1 MTATERQFK
10 GKSDEYLSMDDI
22 EVYGEIIDKLSF
34 KEALEQK
41 EPILSDYKI
50 VTTLITKTEIE
61 ELINENNFVKSDG
74 TNWSVEGD
82 ASTFAALIALR
93 KIIRERNLN
102 HAISFHSNIKR
113 SKDFQNLNAELS
125 KADNSFEKLSSFHVS
140 GKDSTGI
147 RAAELERFIDSSPS
161 LITNARCLTEGVDV
175 PAIDAV
181 LFADPKQS
189 KIDIV
194 QAAGR
199 ALRKFKG
206 KKFGYI
212 IVPVVLDEGDENSI
226 NETYKQ
232 IITVISALGMN
243 DERIIDQYSVIA
255 NGSQVQDPIV
265 EMEFP
270 EIIRF
275 EFKELI
281 SNIEILIWD
290 RLSFG
295 WTKGLEKLTKYV
307 EDYGDA
313 RVPMRYKDKYGFNLG
328 SWVNHRINDYRKG
341 ILSKDRIQKLESF
354 EGWVWDRVEANF
366 QKGLKQLRKYVQ
378 ENDNARV
385 PSRFEDKDGFH
396 LGRWTSSCRRS
407 YKNKTISLNHIKQ
420 LESVDGWV
428 WNILEAKFE
437 EGLER
442 LNKYV
447 DEYGNAR
454 VPNNFIDKN
463 DFELGHWVV
472 TRRIMHKK
480 GNLSSVHTKKLESV
494 DGWVWNIFEAE
505 FEDGLEQL
513 KKYVE
518 EYDDANV
525 PIKYLDKDNFKL
537 GVWCSNIR
545 RQFKKGN
552 LPLKKIKKLET
563 FKGWVWDRSVS
574 VVRFKEGLKQLSK
587 YVQENGNAR
596 VPGKYESKNGFR
608 LGSWVSKRRIEFRQN
623 LLSQDRIQKLE
634 SFEGWVWNPS
644 EEKLN
649 GIRQLNK
656 YVQENG
662 NARPSAR
669 YIDKDGFNLGR
680 WVSWTRTRYAKK
692 ELSSD
697 LIKKLESFKGW
708 VWTRQEA
715 DYKNGIEQLSKYVQ
729 ENGNARVPARFSYK
743 NRFFLGSWVRHKKDE
758 YRKGILPKSQI
769 KELESFDGWVWN
781 LYDANFQKG
790 LEQLSKYVQENG
802 DTKVPAGFVDNEGF
816 NLGKWVSKRRA
827 EYRNKKLLSNRIQQ
841 LESVNGWVWK

>member
-1 MTATERQFK
+1 
-10 GKSDEYLSMDDI
+10 
-22 EVYGEIIDKLSF
+22 
-34 KEALEQK
+34 
-41 EPILSDYKI
+41 
-50 VTTLITKTEIE
+50 
-61 ELINENNFVKSDG
+61 
-74 TNWSVEGD
+74 
-82 ASTFAALIALR
+82 
-93 KIIRERNLN
+93 
-102 HAISFHSNIKR
+102 
-113 SKDFQNLNAELS
+113 
-125 KADNSFEKLSSFHVS
+125 
-140 GKDSTGI
+140 
-147 RAAELERFIDSSPS
+147 
-161 LITNARCLTEGVDV
+161 
-175 PAIDAV
+175 
-181 LFADPKQS
+181 
-189 KIDIV
+189 
-194 QAAGR
+194 
-199 ALRKFKG
+199 
-206 KKFGYI
+206 
-212 IVPVVLDEGDENSI
+212 
-226 NETYKQ
+226 
-232 IITVISALGMN
+232 MN
-243 DERIIDQYSVIA
+243 DERIIDQYSAIA

-265 EMEFP
+265 EIEFP

-313 RVPMRYKDKYGFNLG
+313 RVPVRYKDKYGFNLG
-328 SWVNHRINDYRKG
+328 SWVNHRIDDYRKG

-385 PSRFEDKDGFH
+385 PSRFEDKEGFH

-472 TRRIMHKK
+472 TRRMMHKK

-574 VVRFKEGLKQLSK
+574 VVSFKEGLKQLSK

-596 VPGKYESKNGFR
+596 VPDKYESKNGFR
-608 LGSWVSKRRIEFRQN
+608 LGSWVSKRRIDFRQN

-669 YIDKDGFNLGR
+669 YIDKDGFNLGK

-715 DYKNGIEQLSKYVQ
+715 DYKKGIEQLSKYVQ

-743 NRFFLGSWVRHKKDE
+743 NRFFLGSWVRNKRDG

-790 LEQLSKYVQENG
+790 LEQLSKYVRENG
-802 DTKVPAGFVDNEGF
+802 NTKVPAGFVDNEGF